1 MAYTWRCILLIIS
14 LYLSVSFTLS
24 ASSIDRK
31 RVTFTRLLEE
41 LTNDVVD
48 LPSAKNVGYMVS
60 YQAKKDF
67 IVLRDVE
74 IIFDREIDNALD
86 ERFVKGGKPILIKK
100 GVEFHR
106 CKFPPVFW
114 YLLRN
119 IVFEDIVGFRQCTSL
134 YAKFKDVTFKRHV
147 YFYESQIEFF
157 EFDNCTF
164 NHGFEMGENAKVFDH
179 LSFSN
184 CTFTMIPELIKKPQ
198 VHEERNVIKNLKA
211 IPPLFQIVNRIDPF
225 DLNFD
230 KCTFTLD
237 SSIQNRE
244 QFAVNLHSSQ
254 FNSFHLINSTADVPI
269 NFSNSFI
276 TNQFSVHHCNFK
288 GKVLA
293 EALNFSTGNAK
304 LEWSSFANNK
314 IAVYDIEEKRF
325 LSGDVLPLIKDDF
338 YFNTLI
344 STYALFYTTYRQQGN
359 RLSANACYR
368 EWKDVETAYLAHMKN
383 SRDDF
388 QLYFNWLMNVFLRVF
403 CDYGTNPIKSMV
415 WSFYVMIAFALF
427 YFFFPKQS
435 GIYQNET
442 LRSKIKNLSK
452 WFTEQKSLQHIF
464 TETKQTPDPSLIEE
478 SDLREFIA
486 TNKKTLPVY
495 YWFLGGRWLSLSL
508 LYYKLELSVLLAFS
522 RLIDSW
528 RTKNAFLKSLASIS
542 FLFMLI
548 SMTLINIFM
557 RLIDSL
563 TTSLNAF
570 STLGFGDIPVRGVAK
585 YLAVLEGFIG
595 WFLLSI
601 FSVSLIS
608 QIIQ

>member
-1 MAYTWRCILLIIS
+1 MTHWRYLL
-14 LYLSVSFTLS
+14 LTVFYLSVSSTLL
-24 ASSIDRK
+24 ASSIDGK

-48 LPSAKNVGYMVS
+48 PPSSKNVGYMVS

-74 IIFDREIDNALD
+74 IVFDREIDNALD
-86 ERFVKGGKPILIKK
+86 ERFVNGGKPIVIKK

-119 IVFEDIVGFRQCTSL
+119 VVFEDIVGFRQCTSL
-134 YAKFKDVTFKRHV
+134 YAKFKDITFKRHL
-147 YFYESQIEFF
+147 YIYESEIEFF

-164 NHGFEMGENAKVFDH
+164 NHGFEMGENTKVADH
-179 LSFSN
+179 LSFTN
-184 CTFTMIPELIKKPQ
+184 CTFTMIPELIKRPQ

-211 IPPLFQIVNRIDPF
+211 IPPLFQILNRVDPF
-225 DLNFD
+225 DLNID
-230 KCTFTLD
+230 HCTFTLD
-237 SSIQNRE
+237 SAIQNRE
-244 QFAVNLHSSQ
+244 QFAINLHSSQ
-254 FNSFHLINSTADVPI
+254 FNSFHFVNSIADVPI

-276 TNQFSVHHCNFK
+276 TNQFSVHHCTFK
-288 GKVLA
+288 GSVLA

-304 LEWSSFANNK
+304 LEWASFANSK
-314 IAVYDIEEKRF
+314 IAVYDTEQKIF
-325 LSGDVLPLIKDDF
+325 LRGDALNLIKDDF

-368 EWKDVETAYLAHMKN
+368 EWKDVETAYLAYMKN
-383 SRDDF
+383 KSADF
-388 QLYFNWLMNVFLRVF
+388 QLYFNWLMNVFLKVF

-435 GIYQNET
+435 GLKQELP
-442 LRSKIKNLSK
+442 LRLKIKNLSR
-452 WFTEQKSLQHIF
+452 WFTEKETLQKIF
-464 TETKQTPDPSLIEE
+464 YETKQVQEAERDEQSEL
-478 SDLREFIA
+478 SEFIS
-486 TNKKTLPVY
+486 THKKSLPSY
-495 YWFLGGRWLSLSL
+495 YWFLGGRWFNLSLI
-508 LYYKLELSVLLAFS
+508 YYKIEHSILLGFS
-522 RLIDSW
+522 KLIDSW
-528 RTKNAFLKSLASIS
+528 RTKNTFLRTMASIS
-542 FLFMLI
+542 FFLMLI
-548 SMTLINIFM
+548 CMAMVDIFM
-557 RLIDSL
+557 RLLDSL

-570 STLGFGDIPVRGVAK
+570 STLGFGEIPVRGVAK

>member
-1 MAYTWRCILLIIS
+1 MTPFLRCLFVLTA
-14 LYLSVSFTLS
+14 LYLSQSTTVF
-24 ASSIDRK
+24 ASSIDGK

-48 LPSAKNVGYMVS
+48 VPSAKNVGYMVS

-74 IIFDREIDNALD
+74 IVFDRGIDNPLD
-86 ERFVKGGKPILIKK
+86 ERFVNGGKPIVIKK

-119 IVFEDIVGFRQCTSL
+119 VVFEDIVGFRQCTSL
-134 YAKFKDVTFKRHV
+134 YAKFKEVTFKRHF
-147 YFYESQIEFF
+147 YIYESQIEFF

-164 NHGFEMGENAKVFDH
+164 GHGFEMGENAKIADH
-179 LSFSN
+179 LSFTN
-184 CTFTMIPELIKKPQ
+184 CTFTMIPELIKNPQ

-211 IPPLFQIVNRIDPF
+211 VPPFFQILNRVDPF

-230 KCTFTLD
+230 HCTFTLD
-237 SSIQNRE
+237 SAIQNRE
-244 QFAVNLHSSQ
+244 RFAINLNSSQ
-254 FNSFHLINSTADVPI
+254 FNSFHLINSFADVPI

-276 TNQFSVHHCNFK
+276 TNQFSVHHCKFK

-304 LEWSSFANNK
+304 LEWASFANSK
-314 IAVYDIEEKRF
+314 IAVYDTEQKLF
-325 LSGDVLPLIKDDF
+325 LHGDSLSLVKDDF

-368 EWKDVETAYLAHMKN
+368 EWKDVETAYLAYMKDNN
-383 SRDDF
+383 SDF
-388 QLYFNWLMNVFLRVF
+388 QLYFNWLMNVFLKVF

-415 WSFYVMIAFALF
+415 WSFYVMIGFGLF

-435 GIYQNET
+435 GIQKNLS
-442 LRSKIKNLSK
+442 LRLKIKNLSR
-452 WFTEQKSLQHIF
+452 WFTERESLQKIFQDATTNKEPTSDEVTELSEFITTHKKSL
-464 TETKQTPDPSLIEE
+464 PL
-478 SDLREFIA
+478 
-486 TNKKTLPVY
+486 Y
-495 YWFLGGRWLSLSL
+495 YWFLGGRWFNLSLI
-508 LYYKLELSVLLAFS
+508 YYKVEHALLVGFS
-522 RLIDSW
+522 KLIDSW
-528 RTKNAFLKSLASIS
+528 RKKNTFFRSLASIS
-542 FLFMLI
+542 FLLMLI
-548 SMTLINIFM
+548 SMALVDIFM
-557 RLIDSL
+557 RLLDSL